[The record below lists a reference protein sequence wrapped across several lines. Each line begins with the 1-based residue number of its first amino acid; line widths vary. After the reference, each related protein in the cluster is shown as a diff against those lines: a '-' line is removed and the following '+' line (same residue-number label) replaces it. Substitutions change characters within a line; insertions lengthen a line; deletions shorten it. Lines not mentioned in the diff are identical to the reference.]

1 MTREIFEDFISE
13 VSDQYT
19 YDTYDILRNNC
30 NNFTQVA
37 SNFLTGNAIPSWIAN
52 LPEEVLSTPFG
63 RMIEPMI
70 GQWTNR
76 MKQQSM
82 LAQGMDPSNFPATQ
96 AAFAQQFFPGSLN
109 NAPSAPSPSAP
120 STTAPAA
127 VPLTAQGPKRTVAP
141 SSPATAAPHTRRRP
155 LFSDQKPSSFEATFK
170 QLQLGARTEET
181 LTALR
186 AFFES
191 ATPLPQAAL
200 DALLDYANTCPVASG
215 FSPLFILRLL
225 VLNAAVNKAFSS
237 DPRALS
243 IIERFITPDAAV
255 PAKAMAMLLC
265 SNLFAD
271 KAGEALILNAPF
283 TTTLLGSEL
292 MATVDQRRT
301 PASGLLYNYS
311 LALASLPLETLESQY
326 GDRLWQGVTLTA
338 EVISEAV
345 RNLAAPSSLTPAE
358 DEFLWRALA
367 SLLFYILA
375 DTAAAELATQL
386 ELAPTLVSITA
397 HNPSS
402 KLSQLLVDLQKHL

>member
-13 VSDQYT
+13 ISDQYT

-70 GQWTNR
+70 SQWTTR

-96 AAFAQQFFPGSLN
+96 AAFAQQFFPGVN
-109 NAPSAPSPSAP
+109 NAPAAPSPSAP
-120 STTAPAA
+120 AAAPA
-127 VPLTAQGPKRTVAP
+127 VPSQAPKPTVAP
-141 SSPATAAPHTRRRP
+141 SSPATAAPHTRRRS
-155 LFSDQKPSSFEATFK
+155 LFSDQKPSSFESTFK
-170 QLQLGARTEET
+170 QLQLGERTEET
-181 LTALR
+181 LKALR

-191 ATPLPQAAL
+191 STPLPQAAL
-200 DALLDYANTCPVASG
+200 DALLDSSNTCPVASG
-215 FSPLFILRLL
+215 FGPLFILRLL

-243 IIERFITPDAAV
+243 IIERFINPDSAV
-255 PAKAMAMLLC
+255 PSKAMAMLLC

-292 MATVDQRRT
+292 MASVDQRRT

-311 LALASLPLETLESQY
+311 LALSSLPTETLESQY

-345 RNLAAPSSLTPAE
+345 RNLASPSSLSNAE
-358 DEFLWRALA
+358 DEFLWR
-367 SLLFYILA
+367 SLTSLFFYIKA
-375 DTAAAELATQL
+375 DAAAAELATQL